1 MRIIGN
7 IEHPELKISVFKM
20 DNRITVK
27 FENQAYEIGI
37 KLGSNDQLNNL
48 ESVKK
53 WADQSLIESV
63 QHMMNQLHLY
73 RLEADNR
80 AFPAGL
86 ISEFEDII

>member
-1 MRIIGN
+1 MRILGT
-7 IEHPELKISVFKM
+7 IEHPDLKITVFKM
-20 DNRITVK
+20 DDRITVK
-27 FENQAYEIGI
+27 FENPAYEIGI
-37 KLGSNDQLNNL
+37 KLGSNDQLGNL

-63 QHMMNQLHLY
+63 KQLMNQLHLH

-86 ISEFEDII
+86 IAEFDEII